1 MNEHLIK
8 EDFDKDVKIE
18 IFLLIQ
24 SINTI
29 KRKSQTTN

>member
-29 KRKSQTTN
+29 KMKSQTIN

>member
-8 EDFDKDVKIE
+8 NDFDKDVKIE

-29 KRKSQTTN
+29 KIKSQTMK

>member
-8 EDFDKDVKIE
+8 KDFDKYVKIE

-29 KRKSQTTN
+29 KMKSQTMN